1 MPIPEGM
8 PKTVV
13 TTKRVISRRRAIR
26 LGVEAAAGVSVG
38 VTTTAWVKPKVA
50 SVNLKEGCSGSPP
63 PGRPSIEVWKDAHQ
77 VKRFGKDL
85 IVSGTIKIRNAAEV
99 QVIVEKLH
107 DTVQYRD
114 GNNWKDAPTSFQSLS
129 GCGLGSCIKVGK
141 SCRQGHVPQ
150 QDLLLHRGRRAG
162 HHPDPRPGAH
172 ADRGPDGAPVR
183 SPLAL
188 ITRTGCG
195 ARGSCAAPVKHVL
208 SRQVV
213 DTPAPA
219 WGADEEPPPST
230 VRVVAGP
237 ISLDWMGSM
246 NPEAS
251 PYPPRMYMGEEAAAP
266 SHDPA

>member
-141 SCRQGHVPQ
+141 SCSADYIVDALVPLSAEELRNRVDVKVMYRSKIFSYTADVE
-150 QDLLLHRGRRAG
+150 QDIIQI
-162 HHPDPRPGAH
+162 PGQE
-172 ADRGPDGAPVR
+172 P
-183 SPLAL
+183 
-188 ITRTGCG
+188 
-195 ARGSCAAPVKHVL
+195 
-208 SRQVV
+208 
-213 DTPAPA
+213 TPIEVPT
-219 WGADEEPPPST
+219 ELPS
-230 VRVVAGP
+230 
-237 ISLDWMGSM
+237 
-246 NPEAS
+246 E
-251 PYPPRMYMGEEAAAP
+251 AP
-266 SHDPA
+266 SP